1 MKMEIG
7 MIAAA
12 AILGLAASV
21 VILMG
26 VGGREVADTGYNEAD
41 SSTVSRSSGTNVKT
55 VEIHRAEDDDREL
68 KDISE
73 CTVTMKEK
81 GGARPGIEVRYG
93 DETLM
98 ENEDYSVTYE
108 KEPDSA
114 GLHYV
119 NIKMKGKYKGN
130 RLLPYEIKPKAPS
143 VSIGRIR
150 TSDISVQWKAV
161 DKCKSFE
168 LEYSLS
174 KDLENAKKVSL
185 KEPEKNEYLLKG
197 LENNKTYYLRMR
209 SVITNSDNKEVFS
222 EWSRTEAA
230 ELKKIEV
237 RDGVTYVDGILIV
250 NKTYGLPSDYG
261 SGEDPEAMKAFD
273 EMCSAASGDG
283 IYLYL
288 ASGYRSYS
296 LQESIYNEF
305 VDERGTEAAD
315 RVSARPGHSEH
326 QTGLAIDINTTAS
339 SFNYTPEAA
348 WIAEHCHEYG
358 FTVRYPED
366 KEDITGYAYESW
378 HVRYVGKDLS
388 EKLAKED
395 LTLEEYYGLTSAYEN

>member
-174 KDLENAKKVSL
+174 KDLEN
-185 KEPEKNEYLLKG
+185 
-197 LENNKTYYLRMR
+197 NKTYYLRMR

-315 RVSARPGHSEH
+315 RR
-326 QTGLAIDINTTAS
+326 
-339 SFNYTPEAA
+339 AA
-348 WIAEHCHEYG
+348 
-358 FTVRYPED
+358 
-366 KEDITGYAYESW
+366 
-378 HVRYVGKDLS
+378 
-388 EKLAKED
+388 
-395 LTLEEYYGLTSAYEN
+395 EEQIRRGAVPQ